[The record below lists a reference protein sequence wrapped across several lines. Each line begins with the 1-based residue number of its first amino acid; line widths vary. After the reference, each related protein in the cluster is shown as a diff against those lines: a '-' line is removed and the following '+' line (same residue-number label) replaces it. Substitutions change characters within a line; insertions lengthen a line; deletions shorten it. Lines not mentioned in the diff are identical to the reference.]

1 MKKILLFLLL
11 ILFIP
16 FMIVVL
22 FVKDDEIKFEYIKT
36 EYVRVKRK
44 DNSIIKVPLEDYIVG
59 VLAGEMPIDF
69 EEEAF
74 KAQAVAARSY
84 VLIKM
89 KENMNNDYD
98 VVDTVQNQVYL
109 DYVYLKNVW
118 KNNYIKNINK
128 LKKVVKDTKGQ
139 YLEYNGE
146 IAQTLY
152 FSTSTGI
159 TENCKEIFGN
169 DVPYLTSVDSKWD
182 NISPLYETSQEYNI
196 NEFFQKL
203 NLPYSKDLNIS
214 YIKRT
219 STGRNIKLM
228 INNNIY
234 NASDIMQIF
243 NIKSTFFDITKN
255 NNVIKISSKGYGHG
269 VGMSQYGAQAMAL
282 QKYKYNQILYHYYKN
297 TKIKKI

>member
-109 DYVYLKNVW
+109 DYTYLKNVW

-146 IAQTLY
+146 IAQTMY
-152 FSTSTGI
+152 FSTSTGV

-203 NLPYSKDLNIS
+203 NLPYSNVLNIS

-282 QKYKYNQILYHYYKN
+282 KKYKYNQILYHYYKN

>member
-109 DYVYLKNVW
+109 DYTYLKNAW

-146 IAQTLY
+146 IAQTMY
-152 FSTSTGI
+152 FSTSTGV

-182 NISPLYETSQEYNI
+182 TISPLYETSQEYNI

-243 NIKSTFFDITKN
+243 NIKSTFFNITKN
-255 NNVIKISSKGYGHG
+255 NNIIKISSKGYGHG

-282 QKYKYNQILYHYYKN
+282 KKYKYNQILYHYYKN

>member
-89 KENMNNDYD
+89 KENINNDYD

-139 YLEYNGE
+139 YLEYNGD

-203 NLPYSKDLNIS
+203 NLPYSNVLNIS

-255 NNVIKISSKGYGHG
+255 NNIIKISSKGYGHG

-282 QKYKYNQILYHYYKN
+282 KKYKYNQILYHYYKN
-297 TKIKKI
+297 TKLKKI

>member
-89 KENMNNDYD
+89 KENINNDYD

-146 IAQTLY
+146 IAQTMY
-152 FSTSTGI
+152 FSTSTGV

-203 NLPYSKDLNIS
+203 NLPYSNVLNIS

-282 QKYKYNQILYHYYKN
+282 KKYKYNQILYHYYKN

>member
-203 NLPYSKDLNIS
+203 NLPYSNVLNIS

-282 QKYKYNQILYHYYKN
+282 KKYKYNQILYHYYKN

>member
-109 DYVYLKNVW
+109 DYTYLKNAW

-146 IAQTLY
+146 IAQTMY
-152 FSTSTGI
+152 FSTSTGV

-169 DVPYLTSVDSKWD
+169 DVSYLTSVDSKWD

-203 NLPYSKDLNIS
+203 NLPYSNVLNIS

-255 NNVIKISSKGYGHG
+255 NNIIKISSKGYGHG

-282 QKYKYNQILYHYYKN
+282 KKYKYNQILYHYYKN

>member
-109 DYVYLKNVW
+109 DYTYLKNAW

-146 IAQTLY
+146 IAQTMY
-152 FSTSTGI
+152 FSTSTGV

-203 NLPYSKDLNIS
+203 NLPYSNVLNIS

-234 NASDIMQIF
+234 NASDIMKIF
-243 NIKSTFFDITKN
+243 NIKSTFFNITKN

>member
-152 FSTSTGI
+152 FSTSTGV

-203 NLPYSKDLNIS
+203 NLPYSNVLNIS

-282 QKYKYNQILYHYYKN
+282 KKYKYNQILYHYYKN

>member
-89 KENMNNDYD
+89 KENINNDYD

-146 IAQTLY
+146 IAQTMY
-152 FSTSTGI
+152 FSTSTGV

-169 DVPYLTSVDSKWD
+169 D
-182 NISPLYETSQEYNI
+182 N
-196 NEFFQKL
+196 
-203 NLPYSKDLNIS
+203 
-214 YIKRT
+214 RT
-219 STGRNIKLM
+219 CCSHRK
-228 INNNIY
+228 
-234 NASDIMQIF
+234 
-243 NIKSTFFDITKN
+243 
-255 NNVIKISSKGYGHG
+255 
-269 VGMSQYGAQAMAL
+269 
-282 QKYKYNQILYHYYKN
+282 
-297 TKIKKI
+297 

>member
-1 MKKILLFLLL
+1 
-11 ILFIP
+11 
-16 FMIVVL
+16 
-22 FVKDDEIKFEYIKT
+22 
-36 EYVRVKRK
+36 
-44 DNSIIKVPLEDYIVG
+44 
-59 VLAGEMPIDF
+59 MPIDF

-89 KENMNNDYD
+89 KENINNDYD

-146 IAQTLY
+146 IAQTMY
-152 FSTSTGI
+152 FSTSTGV

-182 NISPLYETSQEYNI
+182 NISPLYETYQEYNI

-203 NLPYSKDLNIS
+203 NLPYSNVLNIS

-243 NIKSTFFDITKN
+243 NIKSTFFNITKN
-255 NNVIKISSKGYGHG
+255 NNIIKISSKGYGHG

-282 QKYKYNQILYHYYKN
+282 KKYKYNQILYHYYKN

>member
-146 IAQTLY
+146 IAQTMY
-152 FSTSTGI
+152 FSTSTGV
-159 TENCKEIFGN
+159 TENCKEIFWN

-203 NLPYSKDLNIS
+203 NLPYSNVLNIS

-282 QKYKYNQILYHYYKN
+282 KKYKYNQILYHYYKN

>member
-146 IAQTLY
+146 IAQTMY
-152 FSTSTGI
+152 FSTSTGV

-203 NLPYSKDLNIS
+203 NLPYSNVLNIS

-282 QKYKYNQILYHYYKN
+282 KKYKYNQILYHYYKN

>member
-146 IAQTLY
+146 IAQTMY
-152 FSTSTGI
+152 FSTSTGV

-203 NLPYSKDLNIS
+203 NLPYSNVLNIS

-255 NNVIKISSKGYGHG
+255 NNIIKISSKGYGHG

-282 QKYKYNQILYHYYKN
+282 KKYKYNQILYHYYKN
-297 TKIKKI
+297 TKLKKI

>member
-146 IAQTLY
+146 IAQTMY
-152 FSTSTGI
+152 FSTSTGV

-203 NLPYSKDLNIS
+203 NLPYSNVLNIS

-243 NIKSTFFDITKN
+243 NIKSTFFNITKN
-255 NNVIKISSKGYGHG
+255 NNIIKISSKGYGHG

-282 QKYKYNQILYHYYKN
+282 KKYKYNQILYHYYKN

>member
-118 KNNYIKNINK
+118 KNNYIKYINK

-203 NLPYSKDLNIS
+203 NLPYSNVLNIS

-243 NIKSTFFDITKN
+243 NIKSTFFNITKN

-282 QKYKYNQILYHYYKN
+282 KKYKYNQILYHYYKN
-297 TKIKKI
+297 TKLKKI

>member
-109 DYVYLKNVW
+109 DYTYLKNAW

-203 NLPYSKDLNIS
+203 NLPYSNVLNIS

-243 NIKSTFFDITKN
+243 NIKSTFFNITKN
-255 NNVIKISSKGYGHG
+255 NNIIKISSKGYGHG

-282 QKYKYNQILYHYYKN
+282 KKYKYNQILYHYYKN

>member
-109 DYVYLKNVW
+109 DYTYLKNAW

-146 IAQTLY
+146 IAQTMY
-152 FSTSTGI
+152 FSTSTGV

-203 NLPYSKDLNIS
+203 NLPYSNVLNIS

-282 QKYKYNQILYHYYKN
+282 KKYKYNQILYHYYKN

>member
-89 KENMNNDYD
+89 KENINNDYD

-146 IAQTLY
+146 IAQTMY
-152 FSTSTGI
+152 FSTSTGV

-196 NEFFQKL
+196 NEYFKKL
-203 NLPYSKDLNIS
+203 NLPYSNVLNIS

-243 NIKSTFFDITKN
+243 NIKSTFFNITKN
-255 NNVIKISSKGYGHG
+255 NNIIKISYKGYGHG

-282 QKYKYNQILYHYYKN
+282 KKYKYNQILYHYYKN
-297 TKIKKI
+297 TKLKKI

>member
-109 DYVYLKNVW
+109 DYTYLKNVW

-182 NISPLYETSQEYNI
+182 TISPLYETYQEYNI

-255 NNVIKISSKGYGHG
+255 NNVIKISYKGYGHG
-269 VGMSQYGAQAMAL
+269 VGMS
-282 QKYKYNQILYHYYKN
+282 
-297 TKIKKI
+297 

>member
-89 KENMNNDYD
+89 KENINNDYD

-128 LKKVVKDTKGQ
+128 LKKIVKDTKGQ

-146 IAQTLY
+146 IAQTMY
-152 FSTSTGI
+152 FSTSTGV

-203 NLPYSKDLNIS
+203 NLPYSNVLNIS

-234 NASDIMQIF
+234 NASDIMKIF

-255 NNVIKISSKGYGHG
+255 NNIIKISSKGYGHG

-282 QKYKYNQILYHYYKN
+282 KKYKYNQILYHYYKN

>member
-1 MKKILLFLLL
+1 MKKILLFLFL

-44 DNSIIKVPLEDYIVG
+44 DNNIIKVPLEDYIVG

-89 KENMNNDYD
+89 KQNKNNDYD

-109 DYVYLKNVW
+109 DYNYLKNVW
-118 KNNYIKNINK
+118 KNNYTKNINK
-128 LKKVVKDTKGQ
+128 LKKIVKDTKGQ

-169 DVPYLTSVDSKWD
+169 DVPYLTSVESKWD
-182 NISPLYETSQEYNI
+182 NISPLYETYQEYNI
-196 NEFFQKL
+196 NEFFKKL
-203 NLPYSKDLNIS
+203 NLPYSTDLNIS

-234 NASDIMQIF
+234 NASDLMQIF

-255 NNVIKISSKGYGHG
+255 NNMIKISSKGYGHG

>member
-128 LKKVVKDTKGQ
+128 LKKIVKDTKGQ

-146 IAQTLY
+146 IAQTMY

-169 DVPYLTSVDSKWD
+169 DIPYLTSVDSKWD

-196 NEFFQKL
+196 IEFFQKL

-255 NNVIKISSKGYGHG
+255 NNVIKINSKGYGHG

>member
-89 KENMNNDYD
+89 KENINNDYD

-146 IAQTLY
+146 IAQTMY
-152 FSTSTGI
+152 FSTSTGV

-203 NLPYSKDLNIS
+203 NIPYSNVLNIS

-282 QKYKYNQILYHYYKN
+282 KKYKYNQILYHYYKN
-297 TKIKKI
+297 KKKKKI

>member
-109 DYVYLKNVW
+109 DYTYLKNAW

-182 NISPLYETSQEYNI
+182 TISPLYETSQEYNI

-203 NLPYSKDLNIS
+203 NLPYSKNLNIS

>member
-89 KENMNNDYD
+89 KENINNDYD

-152 FSTSTGI
+152 FSTSTGV

-203 NLPYSKDLNIS
+203 NLPYSNVLNIS

-282 QKYKYNQILYHYYKN
+282 KKYKYNQILYHYYKN

>member
-109 DYVYLKNVW
+109 DYTYLKNAW

-128 LKKVVKDTKGQ
+128 LKKVVRDTKGQ

-146 IAQTLY
+146 IAQTMY
-152 FSTSTGI
+152 FSTSTGV

-203 NLPYSKDLNIS
+203 NLPYSNVLNIS

-255 NNVIKISSKGYGHG
+255 NNIIKISSKGYGHG

-282 QKYKYNQILYHYYKN
+282 KKYKYNQILYYYYKN

>member
-139 YLEYNGE
+139 YLEYNGK
-146 IAQTLY
+146 IAQTMY
-152 FSTSTGI
+152 FSTSTGV

-203 NLPYSKDLNIS
+203 NLPYSNVLNIS

-243 NIKSTFFDITKN
+243 NIKSTFFNITKN

-282 QKYKYNQILYHYYKN
+282 KKYKYNQILYHYYKN

>member
-89 KENMNNDYD
+89 KENINNDYD

-146 IAQTLY
+146 IAQTMY
-152 FSTSTGI
+152 FSTSTGV

-169 DVPYLTSVDSKWD
+169 DVPYLTSVDSKCD
-182 NISPLYETSQEYNI
+182 NISPLYETYQEYNI

-203 NLPYSKDLNIS
+203 NLPYSNVLNIS

-228 INNNIY
+228 INNIY

-243 NIKSTFFDITKN
+243 NIKSTFFNITKN
-255 NNVIKISSKGYGHG
+255 NNIIKISSKGYGHG

-282 QKYKYNQILYHYYKN
+282 KKYKYNQILYHYYKN
-297 TKIKKI
+297 TKLKKI

>member
-146 IAQTLY
+146 IAQTMY
-152 FSTSTGI
+152 FSTSTGV

-203 NLPYSKDLNIS
+203 NLPYSNVLNIS

-282 QKYKYNQILYHYYKN
+282 KNYKYNQILYHYYKN

>member
-109 DYVYLKNVW
+109 DYTYLKNAW

>member
-1 MKKILLFLLL
+1 MKKILLFLFLT
-11 ILFIP
+11 LFIP

-44 DNSIIKVPLEDYIVG
+44 DNNITKVPLEDYIVG

-89 KENMNNDYD
+89 KENKNNDYD

-109 DYVYLKNVW
+109 DYNYLKNVW
-118 KNNYIKNINK
+118 KNNYTKNINK
-128 LKKVVKDTKGQ
+128 LKKIVKDTKGQ

-182 NISPLYETSQEYNI
+182 AISPLYETYQEYNI
-196 NEFFQKL
+196 NEFFKKL
-203 NLPYSKDLNIS
+203 NLPYSTDLNIS

-234 NASDIMQIF
+234 NASDLMQIF

-255 NNVIKISSKGYGHG
+255 NNMIKISSKGYGHG

>member
-89 KENMNNDYD
+89 KENINNDYD

-146 IAQTLY
+146 IAQTMY
-152 FSTSTGI
+152 FSTSTGV

-203 NLPYSKDLNIS
+203 NLPYSNVLNIS

-243 NIKSTFFDITKN
+243 NIKSTFFNITKN
-255 NNVIKISSKGYGHG
+255 NNIIKISSKGYGHG

-282 QKYKYNQILYHYYKN
+282 KKYKYNQILYHYYKN
-297 TKIKKI
+297 TKLKKI

>member
-146 IAQTLY
+146 IAQTMY
-152 FSTSTGI
+152 FSTSTGV

-196 NEFFQKL
+196 NELFQKL
-203 NLPYSKDLNIS
+203 NLPYSNVLNIS

-243 NIKSTFFDITKN
+243 NIKSTFFNITKN
-255 NNVIKISSKGYGHG
+255 NNIIKISSKGYGHG

-282 QKYKYNQILYHYYKN
+282 KKYKYNQILYHYYKN

>member
-1 MKKILLFLLL
+1 
-11 ILFIP
+11 
-16 FMIVVL
+16 MIVVL

-89 KENMNNDYD
+89 KENINNDYD

-146 IAQTLY
+146 IAQTMY
-152 FSTSTGI
+152 FSTSTGV

-203 NLPYSKDLNIS
+203 NLPYSNVLNIS

-243 NIKSTFFDITKN
+243 NIKSTFFNITKN
-255 NNVIKISSKGYGHG
+255 NNIIKISSKGYGHG

-282 QKYKYNQILYHYYKN
+282 KKYKYNQILYHYYKN
-297 TKIKKI
+297 TKLKKI

>member
-203 NLPYSKDLNIS
+203 NLPYSNVLNIS

-243 NIKSTFFDITKN
+243 NIKSTFFNITKN

-282 QKYKYNQILYHYYKN
+282 KKYKYNQILYHYYKN

>member
-89 KENMNNDYD
+89 KENINNDYD

-146 IAQTLY
+146 IAQTMY
-152 FSTSTGI
+152 FSTSTGVK
-159 TENCKEIFGN
+159 ENCKEIFGN

-203 NLPYSKDLNIS
+203 NLPYSNVLNIS

-255 NNVIKISSKGYGHG
+255 NNIIKISSKGYGHG

-282 QKYKYNQILYHYYKN
+282 KKYKYNQILYHYYKN
-297 TKIKKI
+297 TKLKKI

>member
-89 KENMNNDYD
+89 KENINNDYD

-146 IAQTLY
+146 IAQTMY
-152 FSTSTGI
+152 FSTSTGV

-203 NLPYSKDLNIS
+203 NLPYSNVLNIS

-234 NASDIMQIF
+234 NASDIMHIF
-243 NIKSTFFDITKN
+243 NIKSTFFNITKN

-282 QKYKYNQILYHYYKN
+282 KKYKYNQILYHYYKN

>member
-146 IAQTLY
+146 IAQTMY
-152 FSTSTGI
+152 FSTSTGV

-203 NLPYSKDLNIS
+203 NLPYSNVLNIS

-243 NIKSTFFDITKN
+243 NIKSTFFNITKN
-255 NNVIKISSKGYGHG
+255 NNIIKISSKGYGHG

-282 QKYKYNQILYHYYKN
+282 KKYKYNQILYHYYKN
-297 TKIKKI
+297 TKLKKI

>member
-146 IAQTLY
+146 IAQTMY
-152 FSTSTGI
+152 FSTSTGV

-203 NLPYSKDLNIS
+203 NLPYSNVLNIS

-255 NNVIKISSKGYGHG
+255 NNIIKISSKGYGHG

-282 QKYKYNQILYHYYKN
+282 KKYKYNQILYHYYKN

>member
-89 KENMNNDYD
+89 KENINNDYD

-146 IAQTLY
+146 IAQTMY
-152 FSTSTGI
+152 FSTSTGV

-182 NISPLYETSQEYNI
+182 NISPLYETYQEYNI

-203 NLPYSKDLNIS
+203 N
-214 YIKRT
+214 
-219 STGRNIKLM
+219 
-228 INNNIY
+228 
-234 NASDIMQIF
+234 NAIAFGLSCNLIGNDFIEKEKYKVGSNMVCV
-243 NIKSTFFDITKN
+243 NDKN
-255 NNVIKISSKGYGHG
+255 NLV
-269 VGMSQYGAQAMAL
+269 
-282 QKYKYNQILYHYYKN
+282 
-297 TKIKKI
+297 